1 MIAEWHINQSMP
13 GKVERFIDS
22 DEVPAVRGFLH
33 RATEPSGDGLVL
45 THGAG
50 GNCEAPLLVAS
61 AEAFAEAGLSVL
73 RCDLPFRQA
82 RPHGPPRGSGGED
95 REGLRRAVGAIREFA
110 PGRIFMGGQSY
121 GGRQA
126 TMLAAEDASLTDG
139 LLVLSYPLHPPGKP
153 TQLRISHLP
162 KIRVPSLFASGS
174 KDPFGSPAEI
184 ESALRLITAPVSF
197 LLIEG
202 AGHDLGFGRRIGK
215 GMQDVPLRIVRAF
228 LGGPGLKPPL

>member
-1 MIAEWHINQSMP
+1 MP
-13 GKVERFIDS
+13 AKVERFIDS
-22 DEVPAVRGFLH
+22 DEAPAVRGFLH
-33 RATEPSGDGLVL
+33 RPPEPSGDGLVL

-50 GNCEAPLLVAS
+50 GNCDAPLLVAL

-82 RPHGPPRGSGGED
+82 GPHGPPRGSGAED
-95 REGLRRAVGAIREFA
+95 RAGLRRAVRVVRGFA
-110 PGRIFMGGQSY
+110 TGRVFLGGQSY

-126 TMLAAEDASLTDG
+126 TMIAAEEPALTDG
-139 LLVLSYPLHPPGKP
+139 LLALSYPLHPPGKP
-153 TQLRISHLP
+153 AQLRTSHLP
-162 KIRVPSLFASGS
+162 KIQAPSLFVSGS

-184 ESALRLITAPVSF
+184 QSALRLVPAPVSF

-202 AGHDLGFGRRIGK
+202 AGHDLGFGRRVGK

-228 LGGPGLKPPL
+228 FELFATANKH